1 MSLLLKLSI
10 TLTKNNMKKK
20 LNNTPFIIIAVIIL
34 AVILVIVSNRN
45 LNKPK
50 ENEKQIPN
58 NEQSLIDEIETIRI
72 ENTTDS
78 DLIDI
83 DRELDLL

>member
-1 MSLLLKLSI
+1 
-10 TLTKNNMKKK
+10 MKKK
-20 LNNTPFIIIAVIIL
+20 LNSTPFVIVAVIIL
-34 AVILVIVSNRN
+34 AVILVIISNRN

-50 ENEKQIPN
+50 DNGEAEKQIPT

>member
-1 MSLLLKLSI
+1 
-10 TLTKNNMKKK
+10 MKKK
-20 LNNTPFIIIAVIIL
+20 LNSTPLIIVAVIIL
-34 AVILVIVSNRN
+34 AVILVVLSNRN

-50 ENEKQIPN
+50 NNDGTDKQTPN
-58 NEQSLIDEIETIRI
+58 TEQSLIDEIETIRI
-72 ENTTDS
+72 ENTTDF

>member
-1 MSLLLKLSI
+1 
-10 TLTKNNMKKK
+10 MKKK
-20 LNNTPFIIIAVIIL
+20 FNSTPFVIIAVIIL
-34 AVILVIVSNRN
+34 AVILVIVSSRN

-50 ENEKQIPN
+50 DTEKTSEPKT
-58 NEQSLIDEIETIRI
+58 EQSSLIDEIETIRI
-72 ENTTDS
+72 ENTTDF

>member
-1 MSLLLKLSI
+1 MR
-10 TLTKNNMKKK
+10 KKF
-20 LNNTPFIIIAVIIL
+20 NSTPFIIVAVIIL
-34 AVILVIVSNRN
+34 AVILVVVSNKN

-50 ENEKQIPN
+50 NDKEIEGEQTPN
-58 NEQSLIDEIETIRI
+58 TEQSLIDEIETIRI

-83 DRELDLL
+83 DRELNLL